1 MLSERWVVLHPMPD
15 FAAPSKRS
23 IAGVGAVLVVV
34 AVTVAIFT
42 HGNDVLRSFQ
52 RTIERVARAATA
64 EGHAFDYS
72 RKDL

>member
-1 MLSERWVVLHPMPD
+1 VLSERWVVSHPMPD
-15 FAAPSKRS
+15 FAALSKRS
-23 IAGVGAVLVVV
+23 IAGAVAVLVAV
-34 AVTVAIFT
+34 AVMATIFA
-42 HGNDVLRSFQ
+42 HGNDVLRSCQ